1 MTSTSRIEFDS
12 GSMVE
17 VNERRRGEVE
27 AEGTRRNCA
36 GIWLAATGAIEMGR
50 EVEIGERPR
59 WPNLAR

>member
-1 MTSTSRIEFDS
+1 
-12 GSMVE
+12 VE